1 MENVKKHRFFA
12 KKDVDMTEGN
22 IFNHI
27 FVFALPLLIG
37 NLFQQFYNT
46 VDTWVI
52 GNYVENDA
60 AYAAS
65 FST

>member
-1 MENVKKHRFFA
+1 MENVKKRGFFS

-27 FVFALPLLIG
+27 LMFALPLLVG

-46 VDTWVI
+46 VDTWVKKSSDNE
-52 GNYVENDA
+52 GFKNKW
-60 AYAAS
+60 
-65 FST
+65 